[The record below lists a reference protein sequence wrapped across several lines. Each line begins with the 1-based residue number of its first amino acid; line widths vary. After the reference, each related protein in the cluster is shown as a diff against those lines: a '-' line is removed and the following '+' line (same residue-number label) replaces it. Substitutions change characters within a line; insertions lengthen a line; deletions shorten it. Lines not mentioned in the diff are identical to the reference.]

1 MFVHNTN
8 PAGFSVKAWIGDAKT
23 LLAFNFSDQTAAA
36 NLAGFTV
43 RIQPHGQ
50 PSYCLLNKL
59 VLPKDPK
66 HAVVAGEPANSS
78 ANAPVQKFRW
88 LHVPGSFH
96 QGENPFYGVYTYTV
110 TPRYF
115 NNGILLAMDATKSVA
130 LDVQVQPFATPQVE
144 LGFTR
149 GFTQSQAFAHH
160 FGTKAPFRPT
170 GKDLLFDTKGTAGQ
184 NGAGQSFTYEQEYE
198 WSGFTAREKVF
209 GILEDVLGDKTMS
222 LDVFAY
228 DLNEP
233 DVCKA
238 FLQLAGEGRM
248 RIILDN
254 ASLHHK
260 PGALEDAFEQQFR
273 KTMTGNSSILRGK
286 FGRFAHDKI
295 LIVSKNGSAVKVLSG
310 STNFSVSG
318 MYVNANHVLVFDNTD
333 VAELYSKV
341 FNEAWTD
348 GVSEKFTQSALAAQ
362 EWDFNQ
368 KGLPLMCITFSP
380 HASGDAT
387 SILNGMA
394 QRIGKTTSSVLFA
407 VMDVQSGG
415 GAVLAALQQ
424 IHQDQQL
431 FSYGIT
437 DNAGTNIS
445 LYRPGVKDGILVTGK
460 PGTTVLPPPFD
471 QEKNIGLDHQI
482 HHKFIVCDFN
492 QPDAIV
498 WCGSSNL
505 ALGGEENNGDNL
517 IHIKDTD
524 IATVFAIEAISLV
537 DHFDFRD
544 SHGPGAAASPTA
556 PKAPKGKGK
565 SAAEHDAAK
574 KPAAAVAG
582 AAGSNTNPNPMAASA
597 DAPATL
603 QLYNNDSWAQR
614 YFDPKDLHCE
624 DRVLF
629 G

>member
-8 PAGFSVKAWIGDAKT
+8 PNGFSVKAWIGDAKT
-23 LLAFNFSDQTAAA
+23 LLAFNFSDKNDAT
-36 NLAGFTV
+36 NLAGFTIQ
-43 RIQPHGQ
+43 IQPHGQ
-50 PSYCLLNKL
+50 PSYYLLNML
-59 VLPKDPK
+59 ELPKGD

-78 ANAPVQKFRW
+78 ANAPIQKFRW

-96 QGENPFYGVYTYTV
+96 QGESPFYGVYTYTI

-115 NNGILLAMDATKSVA
+115 KNGLLAALDASKNVA
-130 LDVQVQPFATPQVE
+130 VDVQVQPFATPQVE

-160 FGTKAPFRPT
+160 FGTKAPFRPA
-170 GKDLLFDTKGTAGQ
+170 GKDLLFDTTGTAGQ
-184 NGAGQSFTYEQEYE
+184 NGAGQSFTFQQEYE
-198 WSGFTAREKVF
+198 WSGFTARKKIF
-209 GILEDVLGDKTMS
+209 GILQDVLGDNTLS
-222 LDVFAY
+222 IDVFAY

-233 DVCKA
+233 DVCKG
-238 FLQLAGEGRM
+238 FLQLAGEGRI
-248 RIILDN
+248 RVILDN

-273 KTMTGNSSILRGK
+273 KVMKGNAAILRGK

-295 LIVSKNGSAVKVLSG
+295 IIVYKSGSAQKVLSG
-310 STNFSVSG
+310 STNFSVTG
-318 MYVNANHVLVFDNTD
+318 MYINANHVIVFDNVD
-333 VAELYSKV
+333 VAGLYSRV

-348 GVSEKFTQSALAAQ
+348 GVKETFNQSTLAGQ

-368 KGLPLMCITFSP
+368 KGLPVMSVTFSP
-380 HASGDAT
+380 HTAANAT
-387 SILNGMA
+387 TILNNMA
-394 QRIGKTTSSVLFA
+394 QRIGKTTTSVLFA
-407 VMDVQSGG
+407 VMDVTSGG
-415 GAVLAALQQ
+415 GAVLAALQK
-424 IHQDQQL
+424 IHEDQQL

-460 PGTTVLPPPFD
+460 PGTTILPPPFD

-492 QPDAIV
+492 QPSAIV

-517 IHIKDTD
+517 IHIRDTD
-524 IATVFAIEAISLV
+524 IATVFAIEALGLV

-544 SHGPGAAASPTA
+544 SHGAGAAAAPKA

-565 SAAEHDAAK
+565 TAAEHQSGG
-574 KPAAAVAG
+574 AVPAG
-582 AAGSNTNPNPMAASA
+582 AAPPKTGTG
-597 DAPATL
+597 DVPATL
-603 QLYNNDSWAQR
+603 QLYVNDSWAVR
-614 YFDPKDLHCE
+614 YFDPTDLHNE
-624 DRVLF
+624 DRLLF